1 MQVELNGKP
10 TETNASTLA
19 ELIEVEGF
27 EAPCVATAV
36 DGVFVPKAVRDTVTL
51 TEGIRVEVLSPM
63 QGG

>member
-10 TETNASTLA
+10 FETDAATLA
-19 ELIEVEGF
+19 DLIYAEGF

-36 DGVFVPKAVRDTVTL
+36 EGTFVPRATRASVTL
-51 TEGIRVEVLSPM
+51 TEGLRIEVLSPM